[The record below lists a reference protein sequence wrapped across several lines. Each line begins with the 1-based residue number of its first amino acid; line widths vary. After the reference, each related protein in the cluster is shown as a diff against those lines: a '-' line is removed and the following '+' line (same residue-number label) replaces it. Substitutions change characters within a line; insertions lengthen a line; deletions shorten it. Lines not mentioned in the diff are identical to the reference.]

1 MNGFSAVVKEEEE
14 ENCGGGGYLLCAA
27 SKQAATTEMRSIV
40 GVMSCMYVGSLASD
54 THFEKYSAADNA
66 VFQGVGGCGLGG
78 K

>member
-1 MNGFSAVVKEEEE
+1 M
-14 ENCGGGGYLLCAA
+14 C
-27 SKQAATTEMRSIV
+27 SKQASSNNGNEV
-40 GVMSCMYVGSLASD
+40 DCGCHVMYVGSAASD